1 MYHQPECGIQID
13 LFRIFLSASS
23 STGPTDAVQGEE
35 TTVIFYFTLWKASNK
50 KRKVSNADEEGRV
63 WSIRTTER
71 EREAAPECYL
81 YSGFFGYWCCYS
93 AGWKCGGSLFCV
105 WQVRALDVSYGHSTH
120 SKRLFDS
127 ANCCYDSTR
136 VSPVKRKP
144 SFKIR
149 KKKKNFF
156 FF

>member
-71 EREAAPECYL
+71 ERERLLRNVIYIPDSLGIGVVIPLDGNAE
-81 YSGFFGYWCCYS
+81 GRYS
-93 AGWKCGGSLFCV
+93 ASDKW
-105 WQVRALDVSYGHSTH
+105 GH
-120 SKRLFDS
+120 
-127 ANCCYDSTR
+127 
-136 VSPVKRKP
+136 
-144 SFKIR
+144 
-149 KKKKNFF
+149 
-156 FF
+156 